1 MVRYEANLTSDFFIY
16 VRQVGRLLSTSAT
29 AVGGRAEENHPSG
42 SWFSVEA
49 ELACLDTEGLLA
61 WCGIHTCDATTQLGD
76 RSARV
81 PMKVVTSCDKLRGDA
96 RMSWIRRWLNGTS
109 CFFGNNRDAIGNPP
123 N

>member
-1 MVRYEANLTSDFFIY
+1 MVRSQPEFASDFFIY
-16 VRQVGRLLSTSAT
+16 VGQVGWLLSTSAT
-29 AVGGRAEENHPSG
+29 AVGGRAEENRPSG
-42 SWFSVEA
+42 RWFSVEA

-96 RMSWIRRWLNGTS
+96 RMSWIRR
-109 CFFGNNRDAIGNPP
+109 
-123 N
+123 

>member
-1 MVRYEANLTSDFFIY
+1 MVRSQPEFASDFFIY
-16 VRQVGRLLSTSAT
+16 VGQVGWLLSTSAI

-42 SWFSVEA
+42 RWFSVEA

-96 RMSWIRRWLNGTS
+96 RMSWIRR
-109 CFFGNNRDAIGNPP
+109 
-123 N
+123 

>member
-1 MVRYEANLTSDFFIY
+1 MVRSQAEFVSDFFIY
-16 VRQVGRLLSTSAT
+16 VGQVGWLLSTSAT

-96 RMSWIRRWLNGTS
+96 RMSWIRR
-109 CFFGNNRDAIGNPP
+109 
-123 N
+123 